1 MRTKHLLLLLAFVFL
16 FNTNIYPQSYGAPV
30 NDAKKEAKNDTTW
43 YTVKGERHGISYF
56 KLHTYDEVEYE
67 IGEKLTFDK
76 YHANDVMY
84 SWLDRWVNKYPDIM
98 EVYEVGRSFEGRPIL
113 QVTITN
119 KKTGR
124 DTDKPAAY
132 FEGGRHSGE
141 VTSSESVL
149 WLIKHL
155 LENYGNDKKITRLID
170 TKAIYLRPK
179 NNPDGSNLYLHTAQR
194 NRSSVRPHDNDMD
207 GLFDEDA
214 NEDLDGDGI
223 IFSLRWKV
231 KDGEEDKGNA
241 ILDPRDPSGRLMKSV
256 PEGKGD
262 WRVVSE
268 GIDNDGDGKFNE
280 DGIGGLDLHRNYP
293 ENWRPERQDE
303 ATGRGWT
310 QRGAGAYPLS
320 ETETRSVVTFLLS
333 HPHIYIVNSMD
344 TRVPM
349 HLRAPSTSPSEERMY
364 DEDREWY
371 EYFDT
376 LGKQITGYSRAGDVY
391 QDYGGGNPIFG
402 HGPDFGYW
410 YYGAIWYGDE
420 LWNGARFKD
429 YDEDGDTDELDL
441 LRWDDE
447 ENNGDGFIEW
457 TPAKHP
463 VYGEVEL
470 GGFHPKFFAQN
481 APAKHL
487 LPWVRNQ
494 ALFNLEM
501 VKHLPQVEW
510 DDVKVKKLKT
520 YKNDSADYLI
530 KVRFY
535 NTGKLPTAL
544 KQAYLVKIVRQDQA
558 KIMFDKKWFVGETPA
573 LKILSENPPRRQ
585 FSYFRGSDPSVQSSE
600 TKKCGFT
607 MGGAS
612 TTAEFKIRVYKP
624 GSYTGKASVQTTRA
638 GVLKPVEFELK
649 F

>member
-1 MRTKHLLLLLAFVFL
+1 MNRIIVTFIAGIVALNLHAQRSRVVEHWTESDKDS
-16 FNTNIYPQSYGAPV
+16 TI
-30 NDAKKEAKNDTTW
+30 
-43 YTVKGERHGISYF
+43 YTVGGYRHGVSF
-56 KLHTYDEVEYE
+56 FPQVRHSDVEYE
-67 IGEKLTFDK
+67 AGDKLSFDAF
-76 YHANDVMY
+76 HTTDVMY
-84 SWLDRWVNKYPDIM
+84 TWLEHWAEEYPDLTDL
-98 EVYEVGRSFEGRPIL
+98 YEVAQSFEGRPIL
-113 QVTITN
+113 QITLTN
-119 KKTGR
+119 KKTGKH
-124 DTDKPAAY
+124 TDKPAAF
-132 FEGGRHSGE
+132 FEGNRHSGE
-141 VTSSESVL
+141 ITGAESVL
-149 WLIKHL
+149 WMIQYL
-155 LENYGNDKKITRLID
+155 LENYGTDEDITHLLD
-170 TKAIYLRPK
+170 TKTIYARPV
-179 NNPDGSNLYLHTAQR
+179 NNPDGHNLYLHTAQS
-194 NRSSVRPHDNDMD
+194 NRSTTRPTDNDLD
-207 GLFDEDA
+207 GLLDEDA
-214 NEDLDGDGI
+214 PDDLDGDGVI
-223 IFSLRWKV
+223 LRMRWK
-231 KDGEEDKGNA
+231 DEEKGRY
-241 ILDPRDPSGRLMKSV
+241 IPDPDDPSGRIMKRV
-256 PEGKGD
+256 PEGEGIYSMA
-262 WRVVSE
+262 SE
-268 GIDNDGDGKFNE
+268 GIDNDGDGRINE